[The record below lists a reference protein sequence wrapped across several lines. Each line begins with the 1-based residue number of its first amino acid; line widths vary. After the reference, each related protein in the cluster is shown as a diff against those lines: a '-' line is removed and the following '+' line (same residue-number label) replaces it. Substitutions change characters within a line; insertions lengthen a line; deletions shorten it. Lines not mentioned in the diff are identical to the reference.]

1 MTTEIKLGDIVRL
14 HKVHPCGSYEWKV
27 VSVSANISLEC
38 LKCHRRV
45 LLQRRVFE
53 RRVKDFVSK
62 SDNYPALQ
70 QRKTPCDGLCSE
82 VTNIL

>member
-1 MTTEIKLGDIVRL
+1 MRLSRSVVAQFIRRVCLINQATTKTRDNIVRL
-14 HKVHPCGSYEWKV
+14 CKKHLCGSYEWKV

-62 SDNYPALQ
+62 SDWP
-70 QRKTPCDGLCSE
+70 S
-82 VTNIL
+82 